1 MVAISQNRKVCCAD
15 ASRYIWKI
23 IPALEL
29 IENDGSPVKDVAP
42 YEYVICCSTLS
53 NDLEIFAVYGSEE
66 TAKNVLDKFMDSMMY
81 MGTYKF
87 PDKMFAC

>member
-1 MVAISQNRKVCCAD
+1 MIAISQNKKVCCTD
-15 ASRYIWKI
+15 VSRYIWKI

-29 IENDGSPVKDVAP
+29 VENDGSPIKDVAP

-66 TAKNVLDKFMDSMMY
+66 TAKNVLKEFIDSMMY
-81 MGTYKF
+81 KKTYKF
-87 PDKMFAC
+87 PDKTFAC

>member
-1 MVAISQNRKVCCAD
+1 MIAISQNRKVCCAD
-15 ASRYIWKI
+15 VSRYIWKI

-42 YEYVICCSTLS
+42 YEYAICCSTMS

-66 TAKNVLDKFMDSMMY
+66 TAKNVLTKFMDSTMY
-81 MGTYKF
+81 MGAYKF
-87 PDKMFAC
+87 PDKTFAC